1 MGSDL
6 KPATGR
12 ATGFIVMA
20 SKDPKSGERKVNPKA
35 GKLPPVGDTVDA
47 ARGDHTNSIDAAL
60 QYPRC
65 RQIRPSR
72 PGGLAGR
79 HPGARLDATDR
90 VHADGV
96 IVAFTAG
103 GRPASAGHFRV

>member
-20 SKDPKSGERKVNPKA
+20 SKDPKSGERKVDPKA

-47 ARGDHTNSIDAAL
+47 ARGDYTNSIDAAL
-60 QYPRC
+60 EYPRC
-65 RQIRPSR
+65 RQARHSHPE
-72 PGGLAGR
+72 GLAR
-79 HPGARLDATDR
+79 LHPGARLDLADL
-90 VHADGV
+90 VHAGEV
-96 IVAFTAG
+96 IVAFKAG
-103 GRPASAGHFRV
+103 SWPAAEGRFRL